1 MGPHPGRKKLIV
13 RSFEPKPS
21 RYAEKV
27 AKVADAPPLSPPPA
41 AKKPEPLKE
50 RVLGPGVDRKPAI
63 KHWW

>member
-41 AKKPEPLKE
+41 ARSPSRSRSACLVLAWTANPL
-50 RVLGPGVDRKPAI
+50 
-63 KHWW
+63 